1 MAYGTINSP
10 IINHYNKI
18 EYTLDR
24 KTYSDIHVFKT
35 DPDSETVSPA
45 VCTTGS
51 KKTLSNMNPNGI
63 AASKVMAKTNGN
75 TMEYYSEQGDAF
87 YGFFYANG
95 QLYQHG
101 EAITA
106 GAGGYGFRGYPALCL
121 KTDGSAVI
129 RWFLSS
135 YALSQALPYCNSII
149 SGSAPLVYNRKA
161 VFATETDSSDGYTI
175 LNPNDYYDESCH
187 YNRTHC
193 GGRETT
199 NTGRTFLGHKPD
211 GSYLMVVCESMSLVN
226 GSKLMADLG
235 CDYAINLDG
244 AGASQMRVSSQ
255 YLNNV
260 SGVSAGKVTTT
271 GSNGT
276 YYGTAVIAHSN

>member
-1 MAYGTINSP
+1 MAYGTINST
-10 IINHYNKI
+10 IINHYNKTS
-18 EYTLDR
+18 YTLDGT
-24 KTYSDIHVFKT
+24 TYSVIHVFKT
-35 DPDSETVSPA
+35 NPNSETVSPA
-45 VCTTGS
+45 VYTTGN
-51 KKTLSNMNPNGI
+51 KKMLTNMNPNGI

-75 TMEYYSEQGDAF
+75 TMEYYSSQGDSF

-101 EAITA
+101 EAITTN
-106 GAGGYGFRGYPALCL
+106 AGGYSFRGYPALCL

-135 YALSQALPYCNSII
+135 YALSQALPYCRAII
-149 SGSAPLVYNRKA
+149 SGSAPLVYNRTA
-161 VFATETDSSDGYTI
+161 VFATETTSSDGYTV

-193 GGRETT
+193 GGREAQDI
-199 NTGRTFLGHKPD
+199 GRTFLGHKSD
-211 GSYLMVVCESMSLVN
+211 GSYLMVVCESMSLVK

-244 AGASQMRVSSQ
+244 NGASQMRVSSQ

-260 SGVSAGKVTTT
+260 SGVSAGKVTAT
-271 GSNGT
+271 GSDGT
-276 YYGTAVIAHSN
+276 YYGTAVIAHTN

>member
-1 MAYGTINSP
+1 MSYGTINST
-10 IINHYNKI
+10 IINHYNKTS
-18 EYTLDR
+18 YTLGGT
-24 KTYSDIHVFKT
+24 TYNNIHVLKT

-45 VCTTGS
+45 VYTTGN
-51 KKTLSNMNPNGI
+51 KKTLANMNPNGI

-75 TMEYYSEQGDAF
+75 TMEYYSAQGDSF
-87 YGFFYANG
+87 YGFFYADG

-101 EAITA
+101 EAITTS
-106 GAGGYGFRGYPALCL
+106 AGGYDFRGYPALCL
-121 KTDGSAVI
+121 KSDGSAVI

-135 YALSQALPYCNSII
+135 YALSQALPYCSSII
-149 SGSAPLVYNRKA
+149 SGSAPLVFNRNA
-161 VFATETDSSDGYTI
+161 VFATETVSNDDHTI

-187 YNRTHC
+187 YNRMHC

-199 NTGRTFLGHKPD
+199 NTGRTFLGHKSD

-244 AGASQMRVSSQ
+244 ANASQMRVSSQ

-260 SGVSAGKVTTT
+260 PGVSAGKVTTT
-271 GSNGT
+271 GSDGT
-276 YYGTAVIAHSN
+276 YYGTAVIAHTN